1 MNKQVIALQESNNEW
16 CLNNA
21 QNHANK
27 QLNEMMKKIQNLK
40 TKSKKKER
48 DRSTEKDED
57 VIEKLNI
64 PIRELGGNFLSIRT
78 WT

>member
-1 MNKQVIALQESNNEW
+1 MNKQVIALQESNDEW

-40 TKSKKKER
+40 TKSKKER
-48 DRSTEKDED
+48 ERSTEKNED

-64 PIRELGGNFLSIRT
+64 PITELGENFLSIRA

>member
-1 MNKQVIALQESNNEW
+1 MNKQVIALQESNDEW

-40 TKSKKKER
+40 TKSKKKKR